1 MATTEIRGAI
11 PDTSTDPLAP
21 ASGARKRTKYLLL
34 KLENLRFALDILSVE
49 DIIGLNCSADSRG
62 TAWPTICGRAVPVVD
77 LRCRVGSGEEKA
89 KKDKSEERERYF
101 VLVVQIESRHR
112 RFAVGL
118 VVDRVAEVLDLDP
131 EIKEVPGPGKAAA
144 APAAPDGQRELATA
158 KLLDL
163 EEFLPTFIRL
173 DDHVAGLAAVCAN

>member
-11 PDTSTDPLAP
+11 PDTSTDTLAT
-21 ASGARKRTKYLLL
+21 ASGARKKTKYLLF
-34 KLENLRFALDILSVE
+34 KLEKLRFALEILSVE
-49 DIIGLNCSADSRG
+49 DIIAVNCSADSRG

-112 RFAVGL
+112 RLAVGL
-118 VVDRVAEVLDLDP
+118 VVDRVAEVLDLNP
-131 EIKEVPGPGKAAA
+131 EIKEGPETGRTAA
-144 APAAPDGQRELATA
+144 APAGLDGQRELATA

-163 EEFLPTFIRL
+163 EKSLPTLIRL

>member
-1 MATTEIRGAI
+1 METTEIRGAI
-11 PDTSTDPLAP
+11 PDTSMDPLAT
-21 ASGARKRTKYLLL
+21 ASGARRKTKYLLL
-34 KLENLRFALDILSVE
+34 KLENLRSALDILSVE
-49 DIIGLNCSADSRG
+49 DIIPLNCSANSRG

-77 LRCRVGSGEEKA
+77 LRCCVGSGEEKG

-101 VLVVQIESRHR
+101 VLVVQIQSRHR

-118 VVDRVAEVLDLDP
+118 VADRVAEVLDLEP
-131 EIKEVPGPGKAAA
+131 EIKEGPETSKTAAP
-144 APAAPDGQRELATA
+144 PAAPDGQRELATA

-163 EEFLPTFIRL
+163 EKSLPTLIRL